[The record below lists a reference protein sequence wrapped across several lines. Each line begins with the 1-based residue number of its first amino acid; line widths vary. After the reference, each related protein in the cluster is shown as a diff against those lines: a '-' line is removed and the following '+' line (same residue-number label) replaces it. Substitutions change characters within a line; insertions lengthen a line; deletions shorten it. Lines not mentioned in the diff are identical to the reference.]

1 MNLSREVF
9 KSEAEIADRVRALG
23 REITEHYKGQ
33 SIAVLGVLKGSF
45 IFLADLVRQVR
56 LPMDIGFLETVTAR
70 KTEFLT
76 EIVFSS
82 NFRIEG
88 NHVLL
93 VEDIL
98 DTGVTLAYLSQQIQ
112 VYAPRS
118 LRVVTLL
125 DKPQR
130 RKVDFQPDH
139 VGFQV
144 PDRHVVGY
152 GLDYEGRY
160 RNLPHLTWVE

>member
-1 MNLSREVF
+1 MNLSREVY

-23 REITEHYKGQ
+23 REITEIYNGQ
-33 SIAVLGVLKGSF
+33 PIAVLGVLKGAF
-45 IFLADLVRQVR
+45 VFLADLVRQLK

-82 NFRIEG
+82 TFRIEG

-144 PDRHVVGY
+144 PDRHIVGY